1 MAATPASPPKIAPLT
16 YAPAAT
22 NTDTGITAT
31 AGGVQSN
38 AYQLTAQFS
47 KIATVATTNDSVQ
60 LPPIVNNPYK
70 LGSIGS
76 QVIVR
81 NAGANSLQ
89 IYGAYSTSDTINDVA
104 SATGVAIPSG
114 KTAIFV
120 AHTYTSTGSNW
131 YMVLSA

>member
-1 MAATPASPPKIAPLT
+1 MAATPTSPSQIGHLT
-16 YAPAAT
+16 FAPAAT

-31 AGGVQSN
+31 AGGGQTN

-47 KIATVATTNDSVQ
+47 KVATVASGNDSVKLPAIVTTPTQ
-60 LPPIVNNPYK
+60 L
-70 LGSIGS
+70 GAIGS

-89 IYGAYSTSDTINDVA
+89 VYGNGSDTINDIA
-104 SATGVAIPSG
+104 TGTGVAVGAG
-114 KTAIFV
+114 KTAIFI
-120 AHTYTSTGSNW
+120 AHTYSSTGSNW